1 MKGKKTGGREAG
13 TPNKLST
20 TVRQTVL
27 DVFNKLQQ
35 DNTASLEWFARNY
48 PKEFYLI
55 ASKLIPTEITGA
67 GGKDLIPIQPVVS
80 SQQAANDINNLK

>member
-1 MKGKKTGGREAG
+1 MKGNKTGGRQPG

-27 DVFNKLQQ
+27 DVFNKLQA
-35 DNTASLEWFARNY
+35 DDEYSLEAFARKY

-55 ASKLIPTEITGA
+55 ASKLIPQEVTGA
-67 GGKDLIPIQPVVS
+67 DGSPLIPITKVEIIRTNAG
-80 SQQAANDINNLK
+80 QQGS